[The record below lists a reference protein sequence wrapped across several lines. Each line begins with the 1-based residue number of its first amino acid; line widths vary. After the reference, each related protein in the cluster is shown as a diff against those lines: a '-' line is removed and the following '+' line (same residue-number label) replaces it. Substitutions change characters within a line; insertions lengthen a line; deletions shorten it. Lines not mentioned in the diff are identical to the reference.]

1 MSMPQSPRREAT
13 SIGLSL
19 DEQLWAQMNS
29 WLSNDPIVIDILKVK
44 QRLLLLASCRIVG
57 ER

>member
-1 MSMPQSPRREAT
+1 MPQPPRREAA

-19 DEQLWAQMNS
+19 DKQLWAQMNS
-29 WLSNDPIVIDILKVK
+29 RLSNEPIVIDILKVE
-44 QRLLLLASCRIVG
+44 QRLLLLAGCRIVG

>member
-1 MSMPQSPRREAT
+1 MPQSPRREAT

-19 DEQLWAQMNS
+19 DKQFWAQMNS

-44 QRLLLLASCRIVG
+44 QRLLLLAGCRIVG

>member
-19 DEQLWAQMNS
+19 DKQFWAQMNS
-29 WLSNDPIVIDILKVK
+29 WLSNDPIVIDILKVE
-44 QRLLLLASCRIVG
+44 QRLLLLAGCRIVG